1 MMRPIFS
8 KTPRMGRISAR
19 PLTRAL
25 CLLVF
30 LAVPIGRAHAQKQ
43 YVGTISYTMAQPSG
57 DASDFANNFSWLGF
71 TVEGDWFLRPNI
83 SAGFISGWQEIYK
96 ETTGDSYT
104 FNNGTIT
111 GARTYRHIGSL
122 PVLARAR
129 YWTGTPGDRAHAFVG
144 LGAGTYWMKQTVD
157 AGIYTADENHWHF
170 GVAPEV
176 GVLVKTGY
184 DIGWT
189 LNARYNYPFASG
201 GYLGANN
208 PSKSWS
214 YWGFGIGVS
223 YTH

>member
-1 MMRPIFS
+1 
-8 KTPRMGRISAR
+8 MGHVSAR
-19 PLTRAL
+19 PLTWAL
-25 CLLVF
+25 SLLVF
-30 LAVPIGRAHAQKQ
+30 IAVPVGRAHAQKL
-43 YVGTISYTMAQPSG
+43 YVGTLSYTMAQPSG
-57 DASDFANNFSWLGF
+57 DAADFAKNFSWLGF
-71 TVEGDWFLRPNI
+71 TAEGDWFLKPNI
-83 SAGFISGWQEIYK
+83 SAGFIGGWQEIYK

-104 FNNGTIT
+104 FSNGTIS

-122 PVLARAR
+122 PLLARAR
-129 YWTGTPGDRAHAFVG
+129 YWTGTQGDRAHAFVG

-157 AGIYTADENHWHF
+157 AGIYTADANHWHF

-189 LNARYNYPFASG
+189 LNARYNYPFAAG
-201 GYLGANN
+201 GYLGKDN

-214 YWGFGIGVS
+214 YWGIGIGVS

>member
-1 MMRPIFS
+1 M
-8 KTPRMGRISAR
+8 TISLAKSPTVRRVPVR
-19 PLTRAL
+19 PLTWAL

-30 LAVPIGRAHAQKQ
+30 LAIPIARGNAQRQ
-43 YVGTISYTMAQPSG
+43 YVGTLSYTMAQPSG

-96 ETTGDSYT
+96 EQSGDEFT
-104 FNNGTIT
+104 FANGAVA
-111 GARTYRHIGSL
+111 GRTYRHIGSL
-122 PVLARAR
+122 PILARAR
-129 YWTGTPGDRAHAFVG
+129 YWTGTPGDRAHMFAG
-144 LGAGTYWMKQTVD
+144 LGLGTYWMKQTVD
-157 AGIYTADENHWHF
+157 LGIYTAEENHWHF

-189 LNARYNYPFASG
+189 LNARYNYPIAG
-201 GYLGANN
+201 GDYLAGKSA
-208 PSKSWS
+208 SWS
-214 YWGFGIGVS
+214 YWGFGIGFS

>member
-1 MMRPIFS
+1 MMRAIFS
-8 KTPRMGRISAR
+8 RTPRMGRISAR
-19 PLTRAL
+19 PLTWAL

-30 LAVPIGRAHAQKQ
+30 LAMPIGRAHAQKQ

-57 DASDFANNFSWLGF
+57 DASDFADNFSWLGF

-96 ETTGDSYT
+96 EQNGDSYT
-104 FNNGTIT
+104 FSNGTIT

-122 PVLARAR
+122 PILARAR
-129 YWTGTPGDRAHAFVG
+129 YWTGTQGDRAHAFVG

-157 AGIYTADENHWHF
+157 AGIYTADDDAWHF
-170 GVAPEV
+170 GIAPEV

-189 LNARYNYPFASG
+189 LNARYNYPFAAG
-201 GYLGANN
+201 DYLGG
-208 PSKSWS
+208 KSASFS
-214 YWGFGIGVS
+214 YWGFGIGFS

>member
-1 MMRPIFS
+1 MMISFTRA
-8 KTPRMGRISAR
+8 PRVGRVVIR
-19 PLTRAL
+19 LLKCAL

-30 LAVPIGRAHAQKQ
+30 LALPIARGNAQRQ
-43 YVGTISYTMAQPSG
+43 YVGTLSYTMAQPSG

-71 TVEGDWFLRPNI
+71 TVEGDWFIRDKI

-96 ETTGDSYT
+96 EQGGDSYT
-104 FNNGTIT
+104 FSNGTVSA
-111 GARTYRHIGSL
+111 ARTYRHIGSL
-122 PVLARAR
+122 PILARAR
-129 YWTGTPGDRAHAFVG
+129 YWTGTPGDRFHAFAG
-144 LGAGTYWMKQTVD
+144 LGLGTYWMKQTVD
-157 AGIYTADENHWHF
+157 AGIYTAEDDAWHF

-189 LNARYNYPFASG
+189 LNARYNYPVAAG
-201 GYLGANN
+201 DYLGG
-208 PSKSWS
+208 KSASFS

>member
-1 MMRPIFS
+1 MTTSIS
-8 KTPRMGRISAR
+8 RMPTLSRGAAR
-19 PLTRAL
+19 QLAWAV

-30 LAVPIGRAHAQKQ
+30 LAVPFARSNAQRQ
-43 YVGTISYTMAQPSG
+43 YVGTLSYTTAQPSG

-96 ETTGDSYT
+96 EQGGDSFT
-104 FNNGTIT
+104 FAS
-111 GARTYRHIGSL
+111 GAVSASRTYRHIGSL
-122 PVLARAR
+122 PILARAR
-129 YWTGTPGDRAHAFVG
+129 YWTGTPGDKAHMFAG
-144 LGAGTYWMKQTVD
+144 LGLGTYWMKQTVD
-157 AGIYTADENHWHF
+157 LGIYTADENHWHF

-189 LNARYNYPFASG
+189 LNARYNYPVAAG
-201 GYLGANN
+201 DYLAGKSA
-208 PSKSWS
+208 SWS
-214 YWGFGIGVS
+214 YWGFGIGFS

>member
-1 MMRPIFS
+1 MRPTFS
-8 KTPRMGRISAR
+8 KTPRMGRVSAR
-19 PLTRAL
+19 PLMWAL

-30 LAVPIGRAHAQKQ
+30 LAVPFARSNAQRQ
-43 YVGTISYTMAQPSG
+43 YVGTLSYTTAQPSG

-96 ETTGDSYT
+96 EQTGDSYT
-104 FNNGTIT
+104 FAS
-111 GARTYRHIGSL
+111 GAVSGSRTYRHIGSL
-122 PVLARAR
+122 PILARAR
-129 YWTGTPGDRAHAFVG
+129 YWTGTPGDKAHAFAG
-144 LGAGTYWMKQTVD
+144 LGLGTYWMKQTMD
-157 AGIYTADENHWHF
+157 LGIYTADENHWHF

-189 LNARYNYPFASG
+189 LNARYNYPIATG
-201 GYLGANN
+201 DYLAGKSA
-208 PSKSWS
+208 SWS
-214 YWGFGIGVS
+214 YWGFGIGFS

>member
-1 MMRPIFS
+1 MRPMFS
-8 KTPRMGRISAR
+8 KTPRLGRGSAR
-19 PLTRAL
+19 PLEWAL

-30 LAVPIGRAHAQKQ
+30 LAVPFARSNAQRQ
-43 YVGTISYTMAQPSG
+43 YVGTLSYTTAQPAG

-96 ETTGDSYT
+96 EQTGDSYT
-104 FNNGTIT
+104 FAS
-111 GARTYRHIGSL
+111 GAVSASRTYRHIGSL
-122 PVLARAR
+122 PILARAR
-129 YWTGTPGDRAHAFVG
+129 YWTGTPGDKAHMFAG
-144 LGAGTYWMKQTVD
+144 LGLGTYWMKQTMD
-157 AGIYTADENHWHF
+157 LGIYTADESHWHF

-189 LNARYNYPFASG
+189 LNARYNYPIATG
-201 GYLGANN
+201 DYLAGKSA
-208 PSKSWS
+208 SWS
-214 YWGFGIGVS
+214 YWGFGIGFS